1 MNRRFVSFLSLSVL
15 VAIGA
20 TGCSD
25 ESASANKDN
34 SINRSTT
41 ALATS
46 EDAETGN
53 KFTDKEPELGSLS
66 DNAANSDKADS
77 EQEQTVNA
85 ANSDSLATISPADS
99 SADQDAAD
107 SSNYDV
113 CEKMDKRDVLYF
125 PDYYNE
131 DTAEAILIDPQLHLS
146 PKLTI
151 DDKDE
156 LRYRG
161 VRVAYRGDLNSDVR
175 IDFVTKDVKNSYRGL
190 MDHNV
195 YINCGNNQVAGPL
208 IKEALD
214 VAGAVRV
221 IGSESSDWKQII
233 FYNRNHSML
242 PIKERH
248 ESDGP
253 YHGYNVTFEFQN
265 GFYEVI
271 REVEEK
277 KYHEP
282 GSMSSN

>member
-1 MNRRFVSFLSLSVL
+1 MSSRFVSFLSLSVL

-25 ESASANKDN
+25 ESSATNTDGV
-34 SINRSTT
+34 NRSK
-41 ALATS
+41 ANLAIS
-46 EDAETGN
+46 EDAKTGSN
-53 KFTDKEPELGSLS
+53 LSEKELEIGSES
-66 DNAANSDKADS
+66 DNATHSDKADS
-77 EQEQTVNA
+77 EPEQTVNA
-85 ANSDSLATISPADS
+85 ANSDSLATISPADQG
-99 SADQDAAD
+99 ATD
-107 SSNYDV
+107 SSSYDV
-113 CEKMDKRDVLYF
+113 CEKMEKRDVLYF

-161 VRVAYRGDLNSDVR
+161 ERVAYRGDLNSDVR
-175 IDFVTKDVKNSYRGL
+175 IDFVTVDVKNAYRL
-190 MDHNV
+190 LADHNV

-214 VAGAVRV
+214 AAGAVRV

-242 PIKERH
+242 PIEERH

-271 REVEEK
+271 REVEAK